1 MTLINLHVYESEI
14 KPRPIYICDCTAG
27 LVSSQHE
34 KGDIILEWRR
44 SYALKKKKKIKNGFS
59 DWRGAYIQSDVCTL
73 TQHSLFISGRN
84 LHCCR

>member
-27 LVSSQHE
+27 LVSSQQE

-44 SYALKKKKKIKNGFS
+44 SFALKKNFFLKK
-59 DWRGAYIQSDVCTL
+59 R
-73 TQHSLFISGRN
+73 LFR
-84 LHCCR
+84 LARRVHTK